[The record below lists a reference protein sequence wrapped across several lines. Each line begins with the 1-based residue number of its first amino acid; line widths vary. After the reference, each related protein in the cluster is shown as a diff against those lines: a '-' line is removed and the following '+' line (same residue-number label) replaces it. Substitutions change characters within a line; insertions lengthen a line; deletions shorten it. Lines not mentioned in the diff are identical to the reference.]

1 MSRNDALEVYEL
13 DSIADDPRF
22 EGFSMEDSPS
32 ILGRESLDED
42 LYPEAVDDNVTWEQ
56 PHLLSRWSP
65 PKVVGRVSE
74 FNDFPCVDDY
84 PAFSE
89 RAVEAL
95 QPLLEVNG
103 ELLPVKSKTKTRFFL
118 FNVLTFSDAI
128 DLKRSKVTFCPDISQ
143 SIEWVDHFEFDCKKV
158 AELSIFRLR
167 AWPSRVFVTNMF
179 VDRVRSYGLKG
190 FRFIKAWPLPV
201 GVNWRMQELVF
212 DESEPAQLKQHT
224 LLLVLPFDGSSKQK
238 KAISHFEDLVDQR
251 LNVTD
256 LKQTYQGAYEGS
268 DHVEQQY
275 RMFFSTPDVDSLF
288 AFLQDDIQN
297 LKWHQPITAYL
308 RYGDMYDE
316 KAEEKKSVI

>member
-1 MSRNDALEVYEL
+1 
-13 DSIADDPRF
+13 
-22 EGFSMEDSPS
+22 MEDSPS

-42 LYPEAVDDNVTWEQ
+42 LYPDNGDDDENWEQ

-65 PKVVGRVSE
+65 PKVIGRVSE
-74 FNDFPCVDDY
+74 FNDYPCVDVF

-89 RAVEAL
+89 RAVDAL
-95 QPLLEVNG
+95 RPLLEVNG
-103 ELLPVKSKTKTRFFL
+103 ELLPVKSNTKTRFFL

-128 DLKRSKVTFCPDISQ
+128 DLDRSEVRFFSGSPPSVR
-143 SIEWVDHFEFDCKKV
+143 WVDHFEFDRKKV
-158 AELSIFRLR
+158 SGLSIFRLR
-167 AWPSRVFVTNMF
+167 IWPGRVFMTNVF
-179 VDRVRSYGLKG
+179 VDRVKSFGLRG
-190 FRFIKAWPLPV
+190 VRFIKAWPLPV

-212 DESEPAQLKQHT
+212 DESKPAQLKQHT

-251 LNVTD
+251 LKVTD
-256 LKQTYQGAYEGS
+256 LKQTYQGAYEWS

-288 AFLQDDIQN
+288 AFLQDDIRN
-297 LKWHQPITAYL
+297 LKWHQPIKAYL

-316 KAEEKKSVI
+316 KAQEIMSEV